1 MSYHLIRAR
10 TARKEH
16 KCSGC
21 DDPIE
26 PGWKYTQE
34 SYSMTFE
41 SGKRFTRLKT
51 WHHFCFFNA
60 YMKETP
66 KQAYKEARRYDKDR
80 RKKLNRRNYLIRQLL
95 KPLEMDYARTLA
107 RELAAVSAELELD
120 MTQVRNITYDREL
133 LAAKVENLLAS

>member
-1 MSYHLIRAR
+1 
-10 TARKEH
+10 
-16 KCSGC
+16 
-21 DDPIE
+21 
-26 PGWKYTQE
+26 
-34 SYSMTFE
+34 
-41 SGKRFTRLKT
+41 
-51 WHHFCFFNA
+51 
-60 YMKETP
+60 MKETP